1 MRRSSLVV
9 LLACLLVNSA
19 FAATDWLNQI
29 GQWNEDYKW
38 SNGVPIGDEEIRLRG
53 DDSLCV
59 LSSVQTWS
67 DLSNN
72 RTRVYEG
79 ATLIITDGGELTGP
93 GWLRVG
99 ASNAGTIYQT
109 GGLLKLQEGK
119 DNTRLVIGD
128 SGGSDGHYT
137 ISGGTLTYE
146 SGDGHLTLGDR
157 GGTGTFTVWGSG
169 STIQMNSLRVGGR
182 DSGRAATG
190 TLEFLIDELGVTP
203 IQVNDVILD
212 PAGDDSMAGL
222 IVDLIGIGDGDLV
235 PEYLLVDNTG
245 DDPVE
250 GIFDGMPEGTTLT
263 LDTTPYYL
271 TYVGGTGND
280 IMLVPEPATVVLL
293 GLGGL
298 IATVRRPRKK

>member
-38 SNGVPIGDEEIRLRG
+38 SNGVPIGDDEIRIRG

>member
-280 IMLVPEPATVVLL
+280 IMLVPEPATVALL

>member
-1 MRRSSLVV
+1 M
-9 LLACLLVNSA
+9 
-19 FAATDWLNQI
+19 
-29 GQWNEDYKW
+29 
-38 SNGVPIGDEEIRLRG
+38 
-53 DDSLCV
+53 
-59 LSSVQTWS
+59 
-67 DLSNN
+67 
-72 RTRVYEG
+72 YEG

-182 DSGRAATG
+182 DSSRAATG

-212 PAGDDSMAGL
+212 PAGDDSMASL

>member
-1 MRRSSLVV
+1 MRRSSLVI
-9 LLACLLVNSA
+9 LLVCLLSSSA
-19 FAATDWLNQI
+19 FATTDWLNQV
-29 GQWNEDYKW
+29 GQWNEDYRW
-38 SNGVPIGDEEIRLRG
+38 SNGVPVGDNEIRLRG
-53 DDSLCV
+53 EDSLCV

-79 ATLIITDGGELTGP
+79 ATLVIADGGELTGP
-93 GWLRVG
+93 GWLRIG
-99 ASNAGTIYQT
+99 ASNAGYIYQT

-128 SGGSDGHYT
+128 SGGSDGQYI

-190 TLEFLIDELGVTP
+190 TLEFYIDPFGVTP
-203 IQVNDVILD
+203 IQVADVILD
-212 PAGDDSMAGL
+212 PGADSSTASL
-222 IVDLIGIGDGDLV
+222 IVDLIGIGDEDLM

-245 DDPVE
+245 TNPVD
-250 GIFDGMPEGTTLT
+250 GIFDLMPEGTIVT

-280 IMLVPEPATVVLL
+280 IMLVPEPATLVLL
-293 GLGGL
+293 GIGGL
-298 IATVRRPRKK
+298 IAARRRRK